1 MHLQP
6 NNIGVLLV
14 QRQLQQPMHSL
25 TSGHIPAIQMGLDL
39 IPSYHLRWLLTIR
52 YCTTSCS
59 DQDGLGEALLGEHLP
74 LC

>member
-1 MHLQP
+1 
-6 NNIGVLLV
+6 
-14 QRQLQQPMHSL
+14 MHSL